1 MRVWECCVIAFHQH
15 WWFKQGSI
23 RAYPCP
29 LVTDAM
35 NTSTSPALVY
45 FELLADRAKTPSAL
59 LLNLLGDRVEVLR
72 TFVGN
77 DDFKILSARF
87 PCLLMDVGT
96 MSGEMVEVATE
107 VGCRPIPQAAVYYA
121 SSLAMEL
128 PASAKWIAGDWYL
141 APPAK
146 PTSAQAASRALA
158 LQLVQLVA
166 ADADTHEIEA
176 VLRRDPTLSYHL
188 LRVVNSLG
196 MGMSRQITSFSQ
208 AILILGRTQ
217 LRRWLNLMLFSSR
230 QGDERSAML
239 LGHVAVRARI
249 MELLAKCSGMDRAGQ
264 DSAFMAGM
272 FSLLGVL
279 FGMPLDEVL
288 RPLKISDALSAAV
301 LEHQGDLGHLL
312 KTVECVECRDTP
324 QLAAHLDALQVPYAE
339 FSTLSVQ
346 AYAWMLDVIRDRGGM
361 NV

>member
-1 MRVWECCVIAFHQH
+1 MAEA
-15 WWFKQGSI
+15 
-23 RAYPCP
+23 A
-29 LVTDAM
+29 
-35 NTSTSPALVY
+35 
-45 FELLADRAKTPSAL
+45 AKA
-59 LLNLLGDRVEVLR
+59 
-72 TFVGN
+72 
-77 DDFKILSARF
+77 
-87 PCLLMDVGT
+87 
-96 MSGEMVEVATE
+96 
-107 VGCRPIPQAAVYYA
+107 GCKLIPKAAVHCA
-121 SSLAMEL
+121 SGLAIEL
-128 PASAKWIAGDWYL
+128 PALAKWIAGDWYL

-146 PTSAQAASRALA
+146 PIGAQAASRTLA

-208 AILILGRTQ
+208 AILILGRAQ

-239 LGHVAVRARI
+239 LSRVAVRARI
-249 MELLAKCSGMDRAGQ
+249 MELLAKYSGMDRAGQ

-279 FGMPLDEVL
+279 FGMPLAEVL

-301 LEHQGDLGHLL
+301 LGHQGDLGHLL
-312 KTVECVECRDTP
+312 KTVECVECRDTT
-324 QLAAHLDALQVPYAE
+324 QLTTLLDALQVPYAE
-339 FSTLSVQ
+339 FSTLIVQ
-346 AYAWMLDVIRDRGGM
+346 AHVWMLDVIRDRGGV